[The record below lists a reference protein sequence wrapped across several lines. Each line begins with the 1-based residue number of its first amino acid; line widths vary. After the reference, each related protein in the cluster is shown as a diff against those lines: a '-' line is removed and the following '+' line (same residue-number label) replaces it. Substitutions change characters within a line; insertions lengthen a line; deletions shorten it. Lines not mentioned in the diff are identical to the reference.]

1 VLGYVFRT
9 VHVDAAMTDNIKDKP
24 TALMAVRLST
34 REVVH
39 LYFALLIVVTISN
52 LMIGRF
58 TRDIL
63 LLTAVV
69 IPMLVLT
76 LWDVRQAKNMGV
88 EALFKG
94 FTQNVIIVFLLFVAA
109 TAISSTYYGL
119 IGKPNPNDL
128 NSIANFYRNLFSI
141 FPFTLDNL
149 LKDIIVTVLAS
160 LLGSLITK
168 TFFK

>member
-1 VLGYVFRT
+1 
-9 VHVDAAMTDNIKDKP
+9 
-24 TALMAVRLST
+24 
-34 REVVH
+34 
-39 LYFALLIVVTISN
+39 
-52 LMIGRF
+52 MIGRF